1 MFRKTRS
8 TSSIRALVAFA
19 GVVTVLIAEVH
30 GAVLRLPPAISEDSR
45 SAAPI
50 GATFAAAATTA
61 CFGSAQS
68 GCAEPTPLFRPA
80 IGDDAVR
87 YSVVAQ
93 ILSDEISKTA
103 SAHRGRRGD
112 PANRAHSGLGDFGGD
127 NFLPWPFWPYFNYCT
142 RHPGDQNC

>member
-8 TSSIRALVAFA
+8 TSSRRALVAFA
-19 GVVTVLIAEVH
+19 GFVTVLIAEVH
-30 GAVLRLPPAISEDSR
+30 GAVPRLLPISEDST
-45 SAAPI
+45 SPAPI
-50 GATFAAAATTA
+50 GASFAAAATTA
-61 CFGSAQS
+61 CFGSAQG
-68 GCAEPTPLFRPA
+68 GCAESTPSLRSA
-80 IGDDAVR
+80 SSDDAVR
-87 YSVVAQ
+87 YTVVAQ
-93 ILSDEISKTA
+93 RLSDEISKTA